1 VAITEKIYV
10 KNHRQIGAQL
20 DTRLP
25 RGAFNGATL
34 DLLYQG
40 EGLAELNSATRDRV
54 LAFAEDFLDCGC
66 DTNPYCGHPERKFIS
81 YLLECRSRGL
91 GPGAIVD
98 QMEADYLVYAY
109 EGDILSFLD
118 DAARTLEAIESLST
132 VEGTEEVAAAARDR
146 RSAIVK

>member
-20 DTRLP
+20 ETHLP

-40 EGLAELNSATRDRV
+40 EGLADLNSATRDRV

-66 DTNPYCGHPERKFIS
+66 ETNPYCGHPEEKFIR
-81 YLLECRSRGL
+81 YLLECREAGL
-91 GPGAIVD
+91 GPGAILD
-98 QMEADYLVYAY
+98 QMESDYMVYAY

-118 DAARTLEAIESLST
+118 DAARTLEAVESLARVDGNESMAT
-132 VEGTEEVAAAARDR
+132 AARQR
-146 RSAIVK
+146 REDIVG

>member
-1 VAITEKIYV
+1 MAITDKIYV

-20 DTRLP
+20 DTNIP

-66 DTNPYCGHPERKFIS
+66 ETNPYCGHPEEKFIR
-81 YLLECRSRGL
+81 YVLESRAAGL

-98 QMEADYLVYAY
+98 QMESDYMIYAY

-118 DAARTLEAIESLST
+118 SAARTLEAVESVAR
-132 VEGTEEVAAAARDR
+132 VEGNETMATGARER
-146 RSAIVK
+146 RQDIVR